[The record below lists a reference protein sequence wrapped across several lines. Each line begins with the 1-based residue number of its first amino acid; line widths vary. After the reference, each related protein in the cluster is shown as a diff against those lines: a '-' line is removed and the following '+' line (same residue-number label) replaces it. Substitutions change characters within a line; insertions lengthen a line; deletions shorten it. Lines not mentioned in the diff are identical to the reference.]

1 MQQVFLGELHSLDY
15 KSNEAYKSL
24 RTNIRFC
31 GSDVRVICFT
41 SSIPNEGKSNV
52 SFQLAV
58 SFAESG
64 KKVLFLDADL
74 RKSVIIGRY
83 KPDIAVNGLTQYL
96 TGQNELEEIIYTT
109 NIEHMDIVFTGPVPP
124 NPAELLGCTAFTEML
139 LTLRREYDYIVIDTP
154 PLGSVID
161 SVVVAEQCDGV
172 VFVIEAG
179 AISYKFA
186 LRVKEQ
192 LQKGKVRILG
202 VVLNK
207 VNTKLADYKYY
218 GRKYG
223 KYQKEYYISNK

>member
-1 MQQVFLGELHSLDY
+1 MQQVNFEGLRSLDY

-31 GSDVRVICFT
+31 GSDVNVICFT

-52 SFQLAV
+52 SFQLAM
-58 SFAESG
+58 SIAESE

-83 KPDIAVNGLTQYL
+83 KPGTAVNGLTQYL
-96 TGQNELEEIIYTT
+96 TGQSELNEVIYET
-109 NIEHMDIVFTGPVPP
+109 NVEHMDIIFTGPIPP
-124 NPAELLGCTAFTEML
+124 NPAELLGSTAFTEML
-139 LTLRREYDYIVIDTP
+139 QQLRKEYDYIVIDTP

-179 AISYKFA
+179 VISYKLA
-186 LRVKEQ
+186 LKVKEQ

-207 VNTKLADYKYY
+207 VNTKLGEYKYY
-218 GRKYG
+218 GRKYM
-223 KYQKEYYISNK
+223 KYQKEYYISS

>member
-1 MQQVFLGELHSLDY
+1 MQQIYFEGLRGLDY

-31 GSDVRVICFT
+31 GNDVNVICFT

-58 SFAESG
+58 SFAASG

-83 KPDIAVNGLTQYL
+83 RPNMPVNGLSQYL
-96 TGQNELEEIIYTT
+96 TGQSTLEDVIYET
-109 NIEHMDIVFTGPVPP
+109 NVEHMDIIFTGPIPP
-124 NPAELLGCTAFTEML
+124 NPAELLGSAIFTEML
-139 LTLRREYDYIVIDTP
+139 QQLRTEYEYIIVDTP

-161 SVVVAEQCDGV
+161 GVVVAEQCDGV

-179 AISYKFA
+179 VISYKLA
-186 LRVKEQ
+186 LKVKEQ

-207 VNTKLADYKYY
+207 VNAKVGEYKYY
-218 GRKYG
+218 GRKYM
-223 KYQKEYYISNK
+223 KYQKEYYISS

>member
-1 MQQVFLGELHSLDY
+1 MQQINFEGLRGLDY
-15 KSNEAYKSL
+15 ISNEAYKSL

-31 GSDVRVICFT
+31 GSYVNVICFT

-52 SFQLAV
+52 SFQLAI

-83 KPDIAVNGLTQYL
+83 KPDQAVNGLTQYL
-96 TGQNELEEIIYTT
+96 TGQSKLGEVIYAT
-109 NIEHMDIVFTGPVPP
+109 NVEHMDIIFTGPIPP
-124 NPAELLGCTAFTEML
+124 NPAELLGGTVFTEML
-139 LTLRREYDYIVIDTP
+139 QQLRGMYDYIVIDTP

-161 SVVVAEQCDGV
+161 SVIVAEQCDGV

-179 AISYKFA
+179 MISYKLA
-186 LRVKEQ
+186 LKVKDQ
-192 LQKGKVRILG
+192 LQKSKARILG

-207 VNTKLADYKYY
+207 VNSRLGEYKYY
-218 GRKYG
+218 GRKFD
-223 KYQKEYYISNK
+223 KYQKEYYSGS